1 MTNADNIAEN
11 LVAAAA
17 KDASLAAIAM
27 IMDRLE
33 GKPQQ
38 QRDLTSSDKR
48 GVREWTI
55 EELDRRIAELTSA
68 VEGGGTDETV
78 ARLPTIGRHEELTP

>member
-27 IMDRLE
+27 DRLE

-38 QRDLTSSDKR
+38 QQQQQQRDLTSSAATANL
-48 GVREWTI
+48 GW
-55 EELDRRIAELTSA
+55 LCYFL
-68 VEGGGTDETV
+68 
-78 ARLPTIGRHEELTP
+78 

>member
-27 IMDRLE
+27 DRLE

-38 QRDLTSSDKR
+38 QQQQRDLTSSAATANL
-48 GVREWTI
+48 GW
-55 EELDRRIAELTSA
+55 LCYFL
-68 VEGGGTDETV
+68 
-78 ARLPTIGRHEELTP
+78 